1 VEKTPIRLQLAPR
14 DRFDWRLN
22 LVLLISTLVAMFLVK
37 LFLVALIPALLFY
50 LKLPVLIWAF
60 WKLFR
65 ITLLRLEATE
75 DGVYAVRP
83 LGRGKLIPW
92 DEIESIEEIDRE
104 TYLKEG
110 LRCLW
115 TNNLSPPSGT
125 FTGLFQIR
133 LKNGQYW
140 LVPPADRALF
150 ERKVMWKR
158 EQSKPIPRY
167 YAKAEPAAE
176 ETPAKLGNRWW
187 Q

>member
-22 LVLLISTLVAMFLVK
+22 LMVIVGAFIATVLFQLL
-37 LFLVALIPALLFY
+37 LFAFFPPLALLLSAVALFWGP
-50 LKLPVLIWAF
+50 
-60 WKLFR
+60 WKLLR
-65 ITLLRLEATE
+65 ITLMRLDATE

-115 TNNLSPPSGT
+115 TNNLAPPSGT
-125 FTGLFQIR
+125 FTGLFRIR

-140 LVPPADRALF
+140 LVPPSDRALF
-150 ERKVMWKR
+150 ERKVLWKR

-167 YAKAEPAAE
+167 YAKVEPAVE
-176 ETPAKLGNRWW
+176 ETPATLGNRWW

>member
-1 VEKTPIRLQLAPR
+1 MEKTPIRLQLAPR

-22 LVLLISTLVAMFLVK
+22 LMVVGGTTTAVLLLY
-37 LFLVALIPALLFY
+37 ALLLLWSPATAFFFSVFS
-50 LKLPVLIWAF
+50 LVWAF
-60 WKLFR
+60 WKLSR
-65 ITLLRLEATE
+65 ITLMRLDATE

-83 LGRGKLIPW
+83 LSRGKLVPW

-104 TYLKEG
+104 TYLKES

-115 TNNLSPPSGT
+115 THNLAPPSGT
-125 FTGLFQIR
+125 FSGLFRIR

-158 EQSKPIPRY
+158 EQSKPIPRF
-167 YAKAEPAAE
+167 YATVEPAAE

>member
-1 VEKTPIRLQLAPR
+1 VEKTPIKLQLAPR

-22 LVLLISTLVAMFLVK
+22 GIVLVGALVA
-37 LFLVALIPALLFY
+37 ALALQGLLFY
-50 LKLPVLIWAF
+50 VFPPLALLLSTFMLFWAP
-60 WKLFR
+60 WKLCR
-65 ITLLRLEATE
+65 ITLMHLDATE

-83 LGRGKLIPW
+83 LSRGKLIPW
-92 DEIESIEEIDRE
+92 DDIESIEEIDRE
-104 TYLKEG
+104 TYLKES

-115 TNNLSPPSGT
+115 TNNLAPPSGT
-125 FTGLFQIR
+125 FTGLFRIR

-167 YAKAEPAAE
+167 YATAQKTE